1 MLSEL
6 QTAQKVVG
14 VKQSRKAIRDGLAA
28 RAFVAKDAEARVIR
42 PIRALCE
49 ERSVPVEEIETMQEL
64 GKAAQIDIGAAVVT
78 VLKSH

>member
-14 VKQSRKAIRDGLAA
+14 VKQSRKAIRDGAA
-28 RAFVAKDAEARVIR
+28 KCVVVAKDAEARVIR

-49 ERSVPVEEIETMQEL
+49 ELGVPVEEADSMAEL
-64 GKAAQIDIGAAVVT
+64 GKAAQIDIGASVVA
-78 VLKSH
+78 VLK